1 MTEREKAQ
9 ARRKALQEENRKN
22 NYFLEF
28 VLFIIVISWIFG

>member
-9 ARRKALQEENRKN
+9 ARRKALQEEDRKN

-28 VLFIIVISWIFG
+28 VLFIIVLSVIYR